1 MPRPRK
7 RVQEKKSKWLTIRL
21 DERTYSAYQRF
32 ALVANETVANWART
46 QIALAADRQSP
57 ISGRPPRV
65 VPVDPRLV
73 RQLRGIGNNLNQ
85 IARAA
90 HLQKL
95 PRMIDLL
102 SRLVDIERALRDIRQ
117 MYQPE
122 MNEIRQTTLY
132 RLWLAPLIVGL
143 SLSLGLLLGSAVS
156 LWALTSMIVERVQ
169 TLDRHQQAIQTMR
182 AAGIETHPS
191 KSGLYLITPHK
202 ISKPIVYTSEQYPG
216 RWIIKIPEH

>member
-1 MPRPRK
+1 MPRRRK
-7 RVQEKKSKWLTIRL
+7 RAQDKKSKWLTIRL
-21 DERTYSAYQRF
+21 DERTYGSYQSA
-32 ALVANETVANWART
+32 ALVSDESLANWART

-57 ISGRPPRV
+57 NSGRPPRV

-102 SRLVDIERALRDIRQ
+102 SHLVDIERALRDIRQ

-122 MNEIRQTTLY
+122 MNEIRQNN
-132 RLWLAPLIVGL
+132 V
-143 SLSLGLLLGSAVS
+143 
-156 LWALTSMIVERVQ
+156 
-169 TLDRHQQAIQTMR
+169 D
-182 AAGIETHPS
+182 
-191 KSGLYLITPHK
+191 
-202 ISKPIVYTSEQYPG
+202 
-216 RWIIKIPEH
+216 